1 MAHGYLVTPKDVGIH
16 LTDVEM
22 RRLFSLA
29 RLGLQA
35 AKDRGMTS
43 TVDQTLETVLH
54 SDRVKF

>member
-1 MAHGYLVTPKDVGIH
+1 MRRAEIVMPNGMEWWMSPE
-16 LTDVEM
+16 EM

-43 TVDQTLETVLH
+43 TTDQTLEAVLH
-54 SDRVKF
+54 SDRVRF